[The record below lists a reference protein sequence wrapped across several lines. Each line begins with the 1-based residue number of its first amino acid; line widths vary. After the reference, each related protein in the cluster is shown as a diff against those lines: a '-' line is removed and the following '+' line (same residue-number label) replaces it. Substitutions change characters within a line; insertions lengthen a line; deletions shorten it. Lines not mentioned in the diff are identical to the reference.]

1 MLYLPN
7 VQAIQYNKLGMERLT
22 QLGNSNIL
30 RLPVQDHCKE
40 FRRLYRVLSSCF
52 PNYRK
57 GGEGKEKKKM
67 ENEEGKINDK
77 II

>member
-1 MLYLPN
+1 M
-7 VQAIQYNKLGMERLT
+7 
-22 QLGNSNIL
+22 
-30 RLPVQDHCKE
+30 QDHCKE

-77 II
+77 IIFKKKFYDPFQIIKK